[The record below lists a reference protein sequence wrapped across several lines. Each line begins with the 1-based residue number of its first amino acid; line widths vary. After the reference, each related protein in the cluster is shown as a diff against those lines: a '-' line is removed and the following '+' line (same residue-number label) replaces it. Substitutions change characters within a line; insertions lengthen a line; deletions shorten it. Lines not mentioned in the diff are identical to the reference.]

1 MQTMAPMELLSDP
14 LALALAIVAVIV
26 LGLAKG
32 GFSGLGALATPVLAL
47 TLPPVTAAALLLPI
61 LLVQDVV
68 SVWSF
73 RKSWSG
79 WIIGWMLPGAALGV
93 ALAAVFAASVPE
105 AQVLLLLGIITAA
118 FGLYRLWA
126 ERGGRIVAPSNS
138 PGWVGTLF
146 GIATGFNSQIAHAGG
161 PPFQM
166 WVTPRKLP
174 HQTFVG
180 TSSITFAAINWMKV
194 PSYIALGSLGRR
206 ELIAAGLLMPL
217 AIASTWAGVWLVRR
231 IDSAKFYTLI
241 YVLMVALGLR
251 LVWQGLA

>member
-1 MQTMAPMELLSDP
+1 MQTVRPMHLLSDP
-14 LALALAIVAVIV
+14 LNLMLAIIAVMV

-32 GFSGLGALATPVLAL
+32 GFSGLGALATPLLAL
-47 TLPPVTAAALLLPI
+47 ALPPVTAAALLLPI
-61 LLVQDVV
+61 LLVQDVI

-79 WIIGWMLPGAALGV
+79 WIIAWMLPGAALGV
-93 ALAAVFAASVPE
+93 ALAALFAASVPE
-105 AQVLLLLGIITAA
+105 ARVLLLLGVITAS
-118 FGLYRLWA
+118 FGAYRLWA
-126 ERGGRIVAPSNS
+126 ERGGRIVAPSSS

-146 GIATGFNSQIAHAGG
+146 GVACGFTSQIAHAGG

-194 PSYIALGSLGRR
+194 PSYIALGSMGRA
-206 ELIAAGLLMPL
+206 EFVAAGLLMPL
-217 AIASTWAGVWLVRR
+217 AIGSTWAGVWLIRR
-231 IDSAKFYTLI
+231 IDSAKFYALI
-241 YVLMVALGLR
+241 YALMVLLGLR
-251 LVWQGLA
+251 LVWQGFM